1 MVMIDVAVPESWY
14 NAMATARRKRAH
26 TGVKYVVRGMRWQY
40 LGWRYYALP
49 IGQQADNRLL
59 RERRQAASAR

>member
-1 MVMIDVAVPESWY
+1 MIINGYMPRTWE

-26 TGVKYVVRGMRWQY
+26 TGIKHVVRAKRWPN